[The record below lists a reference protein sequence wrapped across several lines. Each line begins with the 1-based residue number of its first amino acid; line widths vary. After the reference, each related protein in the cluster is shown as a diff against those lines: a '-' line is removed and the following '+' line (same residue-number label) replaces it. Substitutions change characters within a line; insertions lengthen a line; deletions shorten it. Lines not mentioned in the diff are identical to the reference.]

1 MLLDLFSTVTGAL
14 IATFSI
20 VTLGSIWISIS
31 KPEDACPCPFLLDGA
46 CNTECE
52 GRHRCHTEKWMG
64 MKGE

>member
-20 VTLGSIWISIS
+20 VALGSIWISVS
-31 KPEDACPCPFLLDGA
+31 KPESACTCPFLSDGA

-52 GRHRCHTEKWMG
+52 NKKE
-64 MKGE
+64 

>member
-20 VTLGSIWISIS
+20 ITLGSIWITVS
-31 KPEDACPCPFLLDGA
+31 KPEDACPCPFLSGGA

-52 GRHRCHTEKWMG
+52 RGIKSDGKRN
-64 MKGE
+64 